1 MIGLRPGV
9 QGRITHQISQAHE
22 GSVGGRLL
30 YLNLCL
36 IRTFLQFLC
45 VLHPG
50 VVLEHRFFLELVGA
64 TDQGK
69 VVVESV
75 VIEDLVI
82 AFIVG
87 VSIDSS
93 HEARGSTAD
102 FGRLIRLGLCLSLH
116 LGHQTG
122 VWNGSVLPN
131 GRSVGGLSVF
141 LFNLRLIIDLI
152 LK

>member
-1 MIGLRPGV
+1 M
-9 QGRITHQISQAHE
+9 
-22 GSVGGRLL
+22 
-30 YLNLCL
+30 
-36 IRTFLQFLC
+36 
-45 VLHPG
+45 
-50 VVLEHRFFLELVGA
+50 
-64 TDQGK
+64 
-69 VVVESV
+69 VESV

-93 HEARGSTAD
+93 NEARGATTN

-122 VWNGSVLPN
+122 MWNGSIFPN
-131 GRSVGGLSVF
+131 GRSIGGLSVF